1 MTPWFCKL
9 IQAHLLGRIFQVKK
23 TTYPISSWHV
33 NVEGNTTHHCFPH
46 LHCDWGQGLP
56 VHSPHY
62 WQNFYSCSQNLVPAP
77 CNHLIIFIITFF
89 IPYLYVRIC
98 SSKKKKKKTPLRFI
112 TLPLPIMYE
121 PLRIENIADSSLCL
135 TEPEQRCL
143 VHCWCSVLFHWKQEV
158 LPCSLTTF
166 PWLYTFIKDLRPH
179 WYFTLIFIH
188 LTNVHWVPAW
198 S

>member
-1 MTPWFCKL
+1 MLKATPPIIVFLTSIVTGDKASPCIPHITDRISTLAHKIWYLHHVTISLSLLYHFSYL
-9 IQAHLLGRIFQVKK
+9 ISMLGFVQVKK
-23 TTYPISSWHV
+23 K
-33 NVEGNTTHHCFPH
+33 N
-46 LHCDWGQGLP
+46 
-56 VHSPHY
+56 
-62 WQNFYSCSQNLVPAP
+62 
-77 CNHLIIFIITFF
+77 
-89 IPYLYVRIC
+89 
-98 SSKKKKKKTPLRFI
+98 PLRFI

-121 PLRIENIADSSLCL
+121 PVRTENIPDSSLCL
-135 TEPEQRCL
+135 TEPEQHCL